1 MSSAFSPAP
10 ITSTRRSVRSPRKS
24 AASFTATDDT
34 DTLERDTSVSVRT
47 RLPVASASRNS
58 RFVTGPVTPST
69 SAISYERFTWPWTSA
84 SPTIIESSPLVTE
97 KRCSTAALPRSE

>member
-10 ITSTRRSVRSPRKS
+10 ITSTRRSERSPRKS
-24 AASFTATDDT
+24 AASFTATEDT
-34 DTLERDTSVSVRT
+34 DTLERDTSVSLRT

-69 SAISYERFTWPWTSA
+69 SAIS
-84 SPTIIESSPLVTE
+84 
-97 KRCSTAALPRSE
+97 